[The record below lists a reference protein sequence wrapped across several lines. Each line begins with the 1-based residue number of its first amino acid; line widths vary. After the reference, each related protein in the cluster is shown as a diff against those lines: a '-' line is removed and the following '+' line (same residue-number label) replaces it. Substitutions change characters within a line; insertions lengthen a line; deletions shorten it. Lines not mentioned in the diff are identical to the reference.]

1 MIPPHPSPPPS
12 GLLLLLRPSS
22 YLQVRGSLE
31 GLVADAADV
40 AAVFPV
46 GLSAVAPQ
54 RVGVLEHLVA
64 VVALVLVLS
73 PRLTVLPSLVV
84 RSDLE
89 HANRSVNKEFFTVC
103 FFPCIFFS

>member
-1 MIPPHPSPPPS
+1 MIF
-12 GLLLLLRPSS
+12 LLLLRPCS
-22 YLQVRGSLE
+22 YLEVRGALE

-64 VVALVLVLS
+64 VVALVLVLG
-73 PRLTVLPSLVV
+73 PRLAVLYSLVV
-84 RSDLE
+84 RSDLG
-89 HANRSVNKEFFTVC
+89 RTNK
-103 FFPCIFFS
+103 SA